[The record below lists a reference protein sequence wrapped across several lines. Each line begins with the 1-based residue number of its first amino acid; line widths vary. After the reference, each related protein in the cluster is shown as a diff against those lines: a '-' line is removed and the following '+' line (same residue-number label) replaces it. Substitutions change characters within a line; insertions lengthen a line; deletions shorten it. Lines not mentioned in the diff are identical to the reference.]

1 MNMTELDSALRKLR
15 LSGMADTLEIRLLE
29 AQSEKEAPIDF
40 VSALVGDE
48 LVRREDRLLERR
60 IKQARFRDANK
71 TLDSFDFGFN
81 SKTNRKLVFELATS
95 RFISQCED
103 VLLLGPPGTGKS
115 HIGEIEML
123 VNELFKGERI
133 IAMA

>member
-48 LVRREDRLLERR
+48 LVVGGLGIVLVVGL
-60 IKQARFRDANK
+60 FY
-71 TLDSFDFGFN
+71 FGGN
-81 SKTNRKLVFELATS
+81 A
-95 RFISQCED
+95 
-103 VLLLGPPGTGKS
+103 PPGEAT
-115 HIGEIEML
+115 
-123 VNELFKGERI
+123 
-133 IAMA
+133 